1 MSKINIKQILS
12 KDLIKIIKWKNSQT
26 LSNQIMSQKKQIDLE
41 TAKKWL
47 KNNSTDKNQWFRGIY
62 IEDKDKK
69 NDILIGIVR
78 LMFIDF
84 KAKTT
89 ELGIYIGDKN
99 YHGRGFGKQA
109 LKIILNEAFS
119 TLDLDK
125 VYLRV
130 TESNYRAIYLYE
142 SLGFVCE
149 GRLKNHFF
157 NDKEEKFENVLYL
170 SLFKT
175 N

>member
-1 MSKINIKQILS
+1 MSKINIKQILL

-47 KNNSTDKNQWFRGIY
+47 KNNSTDKNQWFKGIY
-62 IEDKDKK
+62 IEDKK
-69 NDILIGIVR
+69 NDLLIGIVR

-89 ELGIYIGDKN
+89 ELGIYIGDTN
-99 YHGRGFGKQA
+99 YHGRGIGKQA

-119 TLDLDK
+119 TLNLDK

-130 TESNYRAIYLYE
+130 TESNYRAISLYE